1 MAQDKG
7 QKERIMRSL
16 KISAEEAQAILD
28 YDKEVDRTSGGLEY
42 DLSKEEQKQAIKLAH
57 KGQERAKKN
66 TPTVYKFDKRERKA
80 NVPKQEIISKLNDFL
95 AELGMENV
103 SITNKER
110 QVIFSSNGENYELT
124 LVQKR
129 KPKA

>member
-1 MAQDKG
+1 MAYKDTE
-7 QKERIMRSL
+7 QKARIMKAL
-16 KISAEEAQAILD
+16 KVSAEEAEAIMA

-42 DLSKEEQKQAIKLAH
+42 DLSKEEQKQALKIAH
-57 KGQERAKKN
+57 KGQERKV
-66 TPTVYKFDKRERKA
+66 TVYNFNKRERKA

-110 QVIFSSNGENYELT
+110 MIAFSSGGENYELT
-124 LVQKR
+124 LIQKR